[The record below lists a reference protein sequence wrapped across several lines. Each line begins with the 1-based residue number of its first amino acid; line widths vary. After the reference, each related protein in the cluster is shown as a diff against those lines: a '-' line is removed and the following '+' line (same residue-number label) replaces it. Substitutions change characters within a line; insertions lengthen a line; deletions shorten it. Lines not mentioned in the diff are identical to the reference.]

1 MAACTAHRW
10 YAGHRKSAGFIFCAS
25 RGSSGFGAFRSSGGR
40 EHRDAC
46 TCFTVG
52 NSTLRLMVSGELRC
66 EKARAR
72 RLMLSPRYDAC
83 VAPRDEAGLDCA
95 TRMHVPPYRRQCKEA
110 WALRLTSAKHCTTR
124 IMSRSSCRDMAIVRR
139 ALGWAELQGPRTRSP
154 STLQLQQTEQYRQ
167 EQNGKP
173 QEAQRRV
180 QSNDSQCIYSTEA
193 AVRQTLRS
201 RAGTSVLVMTMLP
214 QDRLKNTTTK
224 HHPGRTSVEVLL
236 YFQM

>member
-52 NSTLRLMVSGELRC
+52 NSPLRLMVSGELRC

-83 VAPRDEAGLDCA
+83 VAPRDEADLDCA
-95 TRMHVPPYRRQCKEA
+95 TRMHVPPYRRQCKES
-110 WALRLTSAKHCTTR
+110 WALRSTSAKHCRTW

-139 ALGWAELQGPRTRSP
+139 APGWAELQGSRTRSP
-154 STLQLQQTEQYRQ
+154 STLQLQQTGQYR
-167 EQNGKP
+167 
-173 QEAQRRV
+173 
-180 QSNDSQCIYSTEA
+180 
-193 AVRQTLRS
+193 
-201 RAGTSVLVMTMLP
+201 
-214 QDRLKNTTTK
+214 
-224 HHPGRTSVEVLL
+224 
-236 YFQM
+236 